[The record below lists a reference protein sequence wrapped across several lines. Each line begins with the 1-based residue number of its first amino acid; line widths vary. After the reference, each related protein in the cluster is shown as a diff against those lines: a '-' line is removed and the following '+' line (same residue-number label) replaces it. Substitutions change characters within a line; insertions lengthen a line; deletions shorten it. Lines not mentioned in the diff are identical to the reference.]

1 MFQCFDDPCYSVT
14 MTRVT
19 VFQWP
24 VFQCFDDLMSEH
36 GFGRCWQSMRD
47 ERRRAVVLKLM
58 DRLELSK
65 RDARMKGSRS
75 AERRDPEWSRFC
87 TPSTN

>member
-1 MFQCFDDPCYSVT
+1 
-14 MTRVT
+14 
-19 VFQWP
+19 
-24 VFQCFDDLMSEH
+24 MSEH

-75 AERRDPEWSRFC
+75 AD
-87 TPSTN
+87 